1 MLNKN
6 YNISRFILRLPR
18 YVKRSLV
25 IILDVGICVFTVWL
39 AFYLRLGEFV
49 LISHDLVWAT
59 GLSLILAM
67 PIFLISRLYQAIFRY
82 SGFPA
87 IFVVARSIFIYAILY
102 GTTISVITIEN
113 IPRTIGLIQPL
124 LLLFGVGGSRLLIQ
138 FWLGERNHV
147 HLYKKSISKV
157 LIYGAGRAGRQLVS
171 ALQNNYDMK
180 VIGYLDDDDRLHGS
194 ILNDQQIFSPN
205 DIENLIISKSV
216 THVLLAIPSA
226 SQYHRRKII
235 KKLSTYQL
243 VVRTLPS
250 FSDIA
255 EGRITVSDI
264 QDLNIEDLLGRAAV
278 SPNQNLLAKN
288 ISNNIVMVTGAGG
301 SIGSELCRQIFKLKP
316 KKIILV
322 ELNEYA
328 LYTIQTE
335 LESMQKLLINND
347 VSCIV
352 PLLASVQDENRISKI
367 LDTWQPDIIYHAA
380 AYKHVPLVEYNLS
393 EGVKNNVLGSLV
405 LARAA
410 IKNGVS
416 DFVMISTDKAVR
428 PTNAMGA
435 SKRLAEMSLQAL
447 FANTGQD
454 NKTKISMV
462 RFGNVLNSSGSV
474 IPLFKNQI
482 HNGGPVTLTHN
493 EITRYFM
500 TISEAAELVIQAGA
514 MAKGGDVFVLD
525 MGLPVKIFELAK
537 RMITLSGLK
546 IKDKSNPEGDIEITI
561 IGLRPGEKLYEEL
574 LLGDNPLST
583 AHPKILRAQDPFL
596 AWTVLEQDLQKLITL
611 LNNNDVEAV
620 VTLLKKLVPE
630 YHPSFEITDG
640 TYLEQNG
647 SKLN

>member
-1 MLNKN
+1 MLNRN
-6 YNISRFILRLPR
+6 YNLLKFIIGLPR
-18 YVKRSLV
+18 YTKRSLV
-25 IILDVGICVFTVWL
+25 LILDIGICVFTVWL
-39 AFYLRLGEFV
+39 AFYLRLGEFI
-49 LISHDLVWAT
+49 LISRDIVWAT
-59 GLSLILAM
+59 GLSLILVL
-67 PIFLISRLYQAIFRY
+67 PIFLISRFYHAIFRY
-82 SGFPA
+82 SGFLA
-87 IFVVARSIFIYAILY
+87 IFSVARSIFIYAILY
-102 GTTISVITIEN
+102 GTIITVITIES
-113 IPRTIGLIQPL
+113 IPRTIGIIQPL
-124 LLLFGVGGSRLLIQ
+124 LLLFGIGGSRLLIQ
-138 FWLGERNHV
+138 FWLGERNYA
-147 HLYKKSISKV
+147 HLDKKSNSKV

-171 ALQNNYDMK
+171 ALQNNYDMQ

-194 ILNDQQIFSPN
+194 TLNDQQIFSPS
-205 DIENLIISKSV
+205 DIENLIISRGV

-226 SQYHRRKII
+226 SQHHRRKII
-235 KKLSTYQL
+235 KKLSAYQL

-250 FSDIA
+250 FSDLV

-264 QDLNIEDLLGRAAV
+264 QDLNIVDLLGRLAIT
-278 SPNQNLLAKN
+278 PNQSLLAKN
-288 ISNNIVMVTGAGG
+288 VSNNIVMITGAGG
-301 SIGSELCRQIFKLKP
+301 SIGSELCRQILRLKP
-316 KKIILV
+316 KKILLV

-328 LYTIQTE
+328 LYSIQTE
-335 LESMQKLLINND
+335 LENMQKLLMNND
-347 VSCIV
+347 MNCIV

-367 LDTWQPDIIYHAA
+367 LDTWQPSTIYHAA

-393 EGVKNNVLGSLV
+393 EGVKNNVFGSLV
-405 LARAA
+405 LAKAA
-410 IKNGVS
+410 IKNRVS

-447 FANTGQD
+447 FANSQKD

-482 HNGGPVTLTHN
+482 HNGGPITLTHK

-525 MGLPVKIFELAK
+525 MGQPVKIFELAK
-537 RMITLSGLK
+537 RMIALSGLK
-546 IKDKSNPEGDIEITI
+546 LKDKNDPEGDIEIKI

-574 LLGDNPLST
+574 LLGDDPLTT

-596 AWTVLEQDLQKLITL
+596 AWSLLEQNLQKLIILLKNNDIEAVITL
-611 LNNNDVEAV
+611 LQ
-620 VTLLKKLVPE
+620 KLIPE

-647 SKLN
+647 PKIN